1 MIELEPV
8 IQCDICESKDYEELF
23 TRGDLNTFLDGSFK
37 FVRCLNCGLIYQ
49 NPRPTKNSWPVLYQ
63 EGYDQYKTEYRKG
76 LERIIHSY
84 GLRKRFRSILR
95 YKSSG
100 ELLDIG
106 CSTGDFIRYVSTN
119 PNWRTVGIEP
129 SIVAYNKALQLG
141 LNVYN
146 MLLEDFTISHSDHKF
161 DVVTLWNVIEH
172 LFSPTRDIQ
181 IIRNHLKP
189 KGLLVITTPDVDSF
203 SAHLFQKYWIGY
215 ELPRHFYVFSKRTLR
230 LLLEKS
236 GFELIRFENIYGE
249 HAAFMSSL
257 RFFLRAITNKP
268 LGLELFFG
276 FPIRLFFSPFFR
288 IINIMKKGSWL
299 TVYAK
304 KNE

>member
-8 IQCDICESKDYEELF
+8 KQCDICESKDYEELF
-23 TRGDLNTFLDGSFK
+23 TRGDLNTFLDGSFR

-49 NPRPTKNSWPVLYQ
+49 NPRPTKISWPALYQ
-63 EGYDQYKTEYRKG
+63 EEYDQYKTDYLKG

-84 GLRKRFRSILR
+84 GLYKRFRSILR
-95 YKSSG
+95 YKRSG

-106 CSTGDFIRYVSTN
+106 CSTGDFIRYVSTY

-129 SIVAYNKALQLG
+129 STIAYNKALQFG

-146 MLLEDFTISHSDHKF
+146 MSLEDFTISHLDHKF

-172 LFSPTRDIQ
+172 LFSPMRDIQ
-181 IIRNHLKP
+181 IIWNHLKP
-189 KGLLVITTPDVDSF
+189 RGLLVITTPDIDSF
-203 SAHLFQKYWIGY
+203 SARLFQKYWIGY

-288 IINIMKKGSWL
+288 IISIMKKGSWL